1 MFKGDMVY
9 QYSTV
14 INPHLRVSSVR
25 NFEKEEQENF
35 NDININESES
45 EEQYLENKTSHETQR
60 VNMWSLLGGREV
72 KVRITENISESL
84 EYVDDFFICYL
95 REKNPFYQEKYSLMF
110 TFNNVMEESGYTS
123 NKFIM

>member
-1 MFKGDMVY
+1 MVY
-9 QYSTV
+9 QYSTI
-14 INPHLRVSSVR
+14 INPHLRSSSVR
-25 NFEKEEQENF
+25 NFEKEEQDSFDTMNF
-35 NDININESES
+35 KESES
-45 EEQYLENKTSHETQR
+45 EEQYLLNKDSNETQR

-72 KVRITENISESL
+72 KVRITETVSENL

-95 REKNPFYQEKYSLMF
+95 REKNPFYEEKYSLMF